1 MNISYMWRLGIIL
14 ILYEEKRGCGI
25 FIVPGICTY
34 SHSSDYWIQEKSP
47 AIPNDNQAWFSISN
61 VLPNWDKTYF
71 SYFKRENRNIFGTF
85 TTKCRKKKNW
95 KKKMNFEINCKIDQN
110 NPFRQLFFDGLF
122 LLNFY
127 RRQLFAAEQDIKW
140 QCKRSYMFGR
150 KINSKPF

>member
-1 MNISYMWRLGIIL
+1 MKRFKEDTSYVTTRYYFNVVGGRNFYPPRDQYKIFQLWLFRPGEYPRAQAIIRSGFL
-14 ILYEEKRGCGI
+14 YTTSCAIETKYILVILKEK
-25 FIVPGICTY
+25 T
-34 SHSSDYWIQEKSP
+34 
-47 AIPNDNQAWFSISN
+47 
-61 VLPNWDKTYF
+61 
-71 SYFKRENRNIFGTF
+71 GTF
-85 TTKCRKKKNW
+85 LAPSPLSAGKKIE
-95 KKKMNFEINCKIDQN
+95 KKMNFEINCKIDQN